1 MDQSYNVIL
10 IGCCNFSKT
19 LVAYVHY
26 FAWNFIQSILF
37 SSKPKQYNCI
47 RLLLK
52 IFFKRKL
59 KPNHPSKGIV
69 VQVSIFSSSLN
80 LIDIRTLNSSSFC
93 MKKKTVAL
101 LNPSIVDH
109 PHCLSL
115 FHSSKK
121 KISRAKT
128 PKIPLSYSAT
138 SIFSRKSH
146 TFI

>member
-1 MDQSYNVIL
+1 MDQSYNVLL

-19 LVAYVHY
+19 LATYVHY

-47 RLLLK
+47 ILLLK

-59 KPNHPSKGIV
+59 KPNHPSRGIV
-69 VQVSIFSSSLN
+69 IQISLN
-80 LIDIRTLNSSSFC
+80 LIDIRILNLSSFC
-93 MKKKTVAL
+93 MKKKTLAL

-115 FHSSKK
+115 FNNSKKKK

-128 PKIPLSYSAT
+128 PKMPLSYSAT
-138 SIFSRKSH
+138 SIFSSKSH
-146 TFI
+146 TFL